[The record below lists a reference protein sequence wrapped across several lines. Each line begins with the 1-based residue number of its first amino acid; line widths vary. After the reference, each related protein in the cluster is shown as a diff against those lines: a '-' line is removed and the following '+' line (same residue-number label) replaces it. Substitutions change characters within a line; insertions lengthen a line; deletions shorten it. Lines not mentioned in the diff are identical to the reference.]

1 MILSPNLDK
10 KMVAREQISQE
21 ILHFIVMKKWPC
33 TLYKLGIMTEEALV
47 VGCSHAFKKNLHSPP
62 VRFHYMHA

>member
-21 ILHFIVMKKWPC
+21 ILHFIVEKM
-33 TLYKLGIMTEEALV
+33 TLDLV
-47 VGCSHAFKKNLHSPP
+47 
-62 VRFHYMHA
+62 